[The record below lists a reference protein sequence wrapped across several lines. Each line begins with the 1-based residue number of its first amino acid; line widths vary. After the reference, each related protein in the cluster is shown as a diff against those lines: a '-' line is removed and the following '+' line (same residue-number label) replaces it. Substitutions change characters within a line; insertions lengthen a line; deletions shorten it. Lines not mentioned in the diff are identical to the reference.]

1 MNNKYSDEQ
10 IDKVLSH
17 LMAETVVDEALID
30 EISTS
35 PTTWWAVKRNIAREN
50 AVQPWPPSTF
60 WKRIFSFGVPAF
72 AALALV
78 TGVIWFTADREGP
91 SLAANEA
98 RTTVPTVA
106 ADPPTVAEAD
116 DPKMRPEQR
125 EPVSEIRTASVK
137 TERGPRAT
145 SPVKRPQPAQP
156 STLAAK
162 DETVSTEFIAL
173 SHAGGPESGQV
184 VRVKVPSSMMVSLGV
199 VPSVSKPSS
208 LVDAE
213 VVVGDDGQTHAIRF
227 IRQDTDGVLK

>member
-60 WKRIFSFGVPAF
+60 WKRMFSFGVPAF

-78 TGVIWFTADREGP
+78 AGVIWFTADRGGSP
-91 SLAANEA
+91 LVATKT
-98 RTTVPTVA
+98 RTTVPTA
-106 ADPPTVAEAD
+106 TTDTTQLSKAD
-116 DPKMRPEQR
+116 DPKTGPEQP
-125 EPVSEIRTASVK
+125 EIVSETRTASVK
-137 TERGPRAT
+137 TERGPKAS
-145 SPVKRPQPAQP
+145 SPGKRRQPTQP
-156 STLAAK
+156 STLSAK